1 MEVTGTRA
9 WQYYNFTLGDNSTI
23 IAITDFNSISIFSTL
38 YEYEK
43 NLAVQSYK
51 VLKECDIAI
60 EKACNISLLE
70 GYDKVWRVFINTT
83 F

>member
-1 MEVTGTRA
+1 MTLNGMEF
-9 WQYYNFTLGDNSTI
+9 YNFTLGDNSTV
-23 IAITDFNSISIFSTL
+23 IAVINFNSIQIFSTL

-70 GYDKVWRVFINTT
+70 GYDKV
-83 F
+83 

>member
-1 MEVTGTRA
+1 MTLKGMEF
-9 WQYYNFTLGDNSTI
+9 YNFILGDNSTI
-23 IAITDFNSISIFSTL
+23 IAVIEFNSIQIFSTL

-70 GYDKVWRVFINTT
+70 GYDKV
-83 F
+83 